1 MVPSQSH
8 RPVGEHRDAFGDP
21 PAGLEREREQHETE
35 RSGQCPRSFLI
46 LLRSRKIQQRE
57 AAENALNGA
66 NPGTKKIQQGSKLIT
81 LSLKVEKWTS
91 SFSHPEAEVG
101 RTPILAA

>member
-1 MVPSQSH
+1 M
-8 RPVGEHRDAFGDP
+8 
-21 PAGLEREREQHETE
+21 
-35 RSGQCPRSFLI
+35 
-46 LLRSRKIQQRE
+46 LLRSRKIQQRKTD
-57 AAENALNGA
+57 ENALNGA
-66 NPGTKKIQQGSKLIT
+66 DPGTKKIQQGSKLT